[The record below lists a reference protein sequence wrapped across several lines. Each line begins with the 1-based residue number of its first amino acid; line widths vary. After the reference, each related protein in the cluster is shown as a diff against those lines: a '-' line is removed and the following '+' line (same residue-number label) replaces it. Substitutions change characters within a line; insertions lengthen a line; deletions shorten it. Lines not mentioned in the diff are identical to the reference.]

1 MQIAQI
7 TDMHVVPSG
16 ELMGQV
22 VPTNA
27 MLAAAIARI
36 NALVPAVDVI
46 LATGDLTEGG
56 SPESYEA
63 LREILATAIA
73 PVFLIPGNH
82 DKPDTMRAAFPEHA
96 YLGNSAF
103 MHYTVEEWP
112 LRLIG
117 LDTRVDQQPC
127 GEICSSRLTWL
138 KGQLN
143 AQPERPTLIF
153 MHHPP
158 FRTGIW
164 WMDAIGLRGARGLE
178 DLIRRYDNIEA
189 VVCGHIH
196 RPITRRWGGTIATV
210 APSTAH
216 HMILDLKGN
225 NFLGTTKEPPA
236 LLLHHWSNETGLVT
250 HTVYVDEHGRYDP
263 PFHYDKKMM
272 AQARAFFE
280 RSREEMGV

>member
-1 MQIAQI
+1 MLIAQI

-27 MLAAAIARI
+27 MLAAAIVRI

-46 LATGDLTEGG
+46 LATGDLTENG
-56 SPESYEA
+56 SPESYSA
-63 LREILATAIA
+63 LRDILATAIA

-82 DKPDTMRAAFPEHA
+82 DNPNEMRAAFPEHT
-96 YLGNSAF
+96 YLGSGAF

-117 LDTRVDQQPC
+117 LDTRIDQHPC
-127 GEICSSRLTWL
+127 GDICSTRLAWI
-138 KGQLN
+138 KDQLD
-143 AQPERPTLIF
+143 AQHERPTLIF

-158 FRTGIW
+158 FRPGIW
-164 WMDAIGLRGARGLE
+164 WMDAIGLRGAQGLE
-178 DLIRRYDNIEA
+178 DLVRRYNNIEA

-196 RPITRRWGGTIATV
+196 RPITQRWGGTIATV

-216 HMILDLKGN
+216 QMNLDLEGKD
-225 NFLGTTKEPPA
+225 FLGSTKEPAA
-236 LLLHHWSNETGLVT
+236 LLLHRWSAETGLVT
-250 HTVYVDEHGRYDP
+250 HTVYVDEHGHYDP
-263 PFHYDKKMM
+263 PFRHDEEAM
-272 AQARAFFE
+272 AKARAFFD
-280 RSREEMGV
+280 RSRNQMGV